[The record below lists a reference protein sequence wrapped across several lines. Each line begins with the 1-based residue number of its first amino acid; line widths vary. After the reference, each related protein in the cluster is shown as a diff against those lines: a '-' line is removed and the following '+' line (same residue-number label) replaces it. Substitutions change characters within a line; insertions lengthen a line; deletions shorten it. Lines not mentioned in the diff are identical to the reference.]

1 MIDKL
6 ENKMCDLTTEH
17 MIYIFLYKM
26 ENFMIHAVVLY
37 YFTCFSIIFFIY
49 IVYIYIGFYRGFKE

>member
-6 ENKMCDLTTEH
+6 ENKKCDLTTEH
-17 MIYIFLYKM
+17 TIYMIFLYKM

-37 YFTCFSIIFFIY
+37 EQSIIFMILHF
-49 IVYIYIGFYRGFKE
+49 FH

>member
-6 ENKMCDLTTEH
+6 ENKKCDLTTEH
-17 MIYIFLYKM
+17 TIYMIFLYKM

-37 YFTCFSIIFFIY
+37 EQSIIFMTLHFFQWFFL
-49 IVYIYIGFYRGFKE
+49 YIYRDL